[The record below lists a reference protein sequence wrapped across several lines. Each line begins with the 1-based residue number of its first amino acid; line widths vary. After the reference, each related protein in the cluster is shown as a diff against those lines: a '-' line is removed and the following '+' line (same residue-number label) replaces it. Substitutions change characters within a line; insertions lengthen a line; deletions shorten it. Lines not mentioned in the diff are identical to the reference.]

1 MNMPL
6 VSNLCG
12 ALLIILGIVGYIH
25 GQSTGH
31 ASPTALIPAAFGILF
46 VIFGVVSQM
55 KEGLRKHL
63 MHAAAVLAL
72 IGLVAVGGRLL
83 SRLGDLTASVAVLSQ
98 VAMAVICLIFLVLA
112 VRSFI
117 GARRERAEVL

>member
-1 MNMPL
+1 M
-6 VSNLCG
+6 
-12 ALLIILGIVGYIH
+12 I
-25 GQSTGH
+25 TGSRKQGTNCRTGSPN
-31 ASPTALIPAAFGILF
+31 ASSRPKARRGPYSSPAAFGILF

>member
-1 MNMPL
+1 
-6 VSNLCG
+6 
-12 ALLIILGIVGYIH
+12 
-25 GQSTGH
+25 
-31 ASPTALIPAAFGILF
+31 
-46 VIFGVVSQM
+46 
-55 KEGLRKHL
+55 
-63 MHAAAVLAL
+63 
-72 IGLVAVGGRLL
+72 VGGRLL